1 MSRAD
6 RLLRRVLDRA
16 GLGLLIVFPG
26 ACVVAAFALWM
37 TGN

>member
-6 RLLRRVLDRA
+6 RLFRRALDRA
-16 GLGLLIVFPG
+16 GLGLLVVFPG
-26 ACVVAAFALWM
+26 ACVVAAFALWL